1 MEEDFRKYINA
12 LRKCANEHE
21 KDFVPTFNIRTTDLC
36 NDTANL
42 LEEIEKHKGHWMH
55 HIEYCKKNNL
65 VPSGLGSYYWC
76 SECECGIESD
86 HFHRVEYNY
95 CPKCGAKMN

>member
-1 MEEDFRKYINA
+1 MEKDFRKYINA

-42 LEEIEKHKGHWMH
+42 LEQAEKDIKALQNRCFALSNGTM
-55 HIEYCKKNNL
+55 CL
-65 VPSGLGSYYWC
+65 
-76 SECECGIESD
+76 
-86 HFHRVEYNY
+86 F
-95 CPKCGAKMN
+95 CPMDCDRRSIAYRGDVQK